1 MQGWA
6 KTIFVLGVF
15 WLLTRWIGTG
25 SFLPVDVRT
34 VALWAAV
41 LLAFFLLW
49 RDGRALLAR
58 LGLSKPETPLFILEQ
73 RLARGELD
81 LDAYR
86 KLRDEL
92 LRPAGIPARN
102 KNIKRKRVSRGGRH
116 E

>member
-15 WLLTRWIGTG
+15 WLLTRWIGAG
-25 SFLPVDVRT
+25 SFLPVDIRSA
-34 VALWAAV
+34 ALWAAV

-58 LGLSKPETPLFILEQ
+58 LGLSRPEAPLSILEQ

-92 LRPAGIPARN
+92 LRSAGIPGRN
-102 KNIKRKRVSRGGRH
+102 KNTKPRRVSRDKH
-116 E
+116 LS